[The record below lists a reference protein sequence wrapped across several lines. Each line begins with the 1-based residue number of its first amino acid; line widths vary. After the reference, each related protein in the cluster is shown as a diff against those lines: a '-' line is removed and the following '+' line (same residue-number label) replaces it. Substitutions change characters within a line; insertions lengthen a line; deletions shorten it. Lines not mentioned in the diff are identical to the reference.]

1 MVWREPKNHHDDCYF
16 CAVNVKG
23 FNRYK
28 KSKWEYPDL
37 ESARRPISHSN
48 DVPIP
53 VYTVSDLPLSDI
65 EETQDAGCNTTGDSS
80 FSEYEENISTPQQFN
95 QAELNDLVRDL
106 NLSKQAS
113 EILASRLQEKNY
125 LKSEAKITAFRS
137 REAKLIPYF
146 TEDENIVY
154 CNNIPGLV
162 QQMGLEFRPE
172 NWRLFI
178 DSSSRSLKCV
188 LLHNG
193 NQYAPLPIA
202 HSTRLKEEYQN
213 IKMVLLKLCYH
224 DYKFSICVDL
234 KMVNFLLGQQSG
246 YTKYPCFI
254 CLWDSRAK
262 QDHWKKVT
270 WPLRENMTVGG
281 ANIINVPLV
290 DREKIILPPLHI
302 KLGLM
307 KQFVKALDKD
317 GNCFKYI
324 CRSFPGLSMEKLKA
338 GIFDGPKIRKLIKD
352 SNFKKYMNDIEASAW
367 SSYVSVIE
375 NFLGNQKAEN
385 YEELVLNML
394 TNFKNLGTNMSIKV
408 HFLHSHLNRF
418 PHNLGD
424 FSEEQGE
431 RFHQDIKVMEER
443 YQGRWDTHMMADYCW
458 SLQRDCST
466 NQHKRKS

>member
-1 MVWREPKNHHDDCYF
+1 
-16 CAVNVKG
+16 
-23 FNRYK
+23 
-28 KSKWEYPDL
+28 
-37 ESARRPISHSN
+37 
-48 DVPIP
+48 
-53 VYTVSDLPLSDI
+53 
-65 EETQDAGCNTTGDSS
+65 
-80 FSEYEENISTPQQFN
+80 
-95 QAELNDLVRDL
+95 
-106 NLSKQAS
+106 
-113 EILASRLQEKNY
+113 
-125 LKSEAKITAFRS
+125 
-137 REAKLIPYF
+137 
-146 TEDENIVY
+146 
-154 CNNIPGLV
+154 
-162 QQMGLEFRPE
+162 
-172 NWRLFI
+172 
-178 DSSSRSLKCV
+178 
-188 LLHNG
+188 
-193 NQYAPLPIA
+193 
-202 HSTRLKEEYQN
+202 
-213 IKMVLLKLCYH
+213 
-224 DYKFSICVDL
+224 
-234 KMVNFLLGQQSG
+234 
-246 YTKYPCFI
+246 
-254 CLWDSRAK
+254 
-262 QDHWKKVT
+262 
-270 WPLRENMTVGG
+270 MTVGG

-375 NFLGNQKAEN
+375 NFLGNQKADN

-458 SLQRDCST
+458 SLQRDCPN
-466 NQHKRKS
+466 NQHKRKSRNQTFM